1 MRGIV
6 LPAILDNIWQNEL
19 SEGTE
24 GGRSLG
30 RYFNQGPN

>member
-6 LPAILDNIWQNEL
+6 LPAILGNICQHGL

-30 RYFNQGPN
+30 RYFNRGPN